1 MELPEVQRINL
12 RLMEIASFN
21 NFDGPK
27 IVLSL
32 LKNKDLWQACLMDRE
47 ANWTPFD
54 VNERKS
60 SLSICLI
67 KLRDMADETVKRL
80 GRQIWNVD
88 TLFIIPQEDTRTQ
101 IRLRRLADSW
111 QANEVNWIL
120 WPTASILLGGSIGA
134 KLPLLR
140 VWWD

>member
-1 MELPEVQRINL
+1 MENTNKAYAILMELPEVQRINL

-80 GRQIWNVD
+80 GRQIWNVHSFHCS
-88 TLFIIPQEDTRTQ
+88 TGRH
-101 IRLRRLADSW
+101 
-111 QANEVNWIL
+111 ANSN
-120 WPTASILLGGSIGA
+120 SS
-134 KLPLLR
+134 
-140 VWWD
+140 